1 MKHSSAQRRD
11 VPSSGFGGPWP
22 GWMRPVVLGAAVLVG
37 GLACGDDSTG
47 PALPPPPVATTVV
60 VSPASVSFS
69 AIGETV
75 QLSAEVRDQN
85 GSSMSGA
92 SVAWASSAVAVATVD
107 ASGLARAAGNGTAT
121 ITATSGSA
129 SGSATV
135 SVEQSVAAVSVTP
148 DSAAIVV
155 GDTVRLSAAALDAL
169 GNEVAGASFSWSSGD
184 TLVATV
190 DSAGLVQGLG
200 PGETELAAS
209 SSGVTGL
216 ARLVVSPA
224 APTTVTITPDSA
236 SLTALGDTVRL
247 SAEVFDQ
254 VGRRMPG
261 AAVAWSSADSVVAAV
276 DSAGLVRAEGS
287 GATAVTASSG
297 SASGSAW
304 VSVMQSASS
313 VVVTPA
319 EADIGLGDTLR
330 LAAEALDANGNAVA
344 GAEFSWSSSDP
355 AAVSV
360 DGSGLVRGVAEG
372 AATIT
377 AGAGDAEGTS
387 KVTVANPDRAALVAL
402 YNATDGPNWVNNE
415 NWLTDAPLA
424 DWYGVRTEG
433 SGRVVSLNLA
443 GEWSHEERDW
453 IRHGL
458 TGPIPSELGNLAR
471 LAWLHLGGNRLTG
484 SLPPELGDLAN
495 LESLFLSS
503 NSLTGSIPSELGRL
517 RSLRDLRLDN
527 NRLEGPIPADLAN
540 MADLER
546 LRLGNNELTG
556 SIPAELGGLGNLR
569 HLWLG
574 GNGLTGAIP
583 AQLGGLAKLE
593 HLSLGWSRLEGSI
606 PAELGELSNLRDL
619 YLTANRLTGSI
630 PSSFLGLTKLT
641 RFGFS
646 ENEGLCAPGIVGFL
660 DWLGE
665 IEESE
670 GPFCNEA
677 DADALESLFGST
689 GGSGWTTADGW
700 LAGPALDGWHGVHT
714 DSLGR
719 VTELDLSRNGLAG
732 RLPNQLGELAQM
744 TELRIEGNTELSGRL
759 PFSLSGLSLQLLH
772 YAGTGLCAP
781 VETSFRDWLSAIP
794 SHEGTGSA
802 CAPLSDREI
811 LEILYEAMAG
821 ASWFRSDN
829 WLTDAPLHEWYGV
842 KADGQERV
850 VELHLQENGLKGS
863 IPQEIG
869 SLSSLRALDLSV
881 NEMTGPIPPELGN
894 LTDLRL
900 LNLHGDWERDAQRLN
915 GPIPPELGGLA
926 NLRTLN
932 LGLNH
937 LTGSIPPQLGNL
949 ADLTRLSLRANE
961 LTGSIPP
968 QLGNLSRLRDLE
980 LGINRLTGS
989 IPEALGDLADLRYMS
1004 LKLNSLAGPI
1014 PGELRNLAALVKLDL
1029 GANQLTG
1036 PIPPQLG
1043 ELINTESL
1051 LLEDNDLRGSVP
1063 SELGRMRNLRL
1074 LHLGKNAGLTGPLPT
1089 DLASLRQLEEL
1100 VAGQTSLCAPPDTRF
1115 QAWLEGVR
1123 TRRLAKCG
1131 DANRAAAYLI
1141 QAAQSLEFPVPLVAG
1156 EKALLRAFPMA
1167 RSATTAGIP
1176 AVRAR
1181 FYRNGRETH
1190 VEHIPGKSTPIP
1202 VDLDEGSLDKSA
1214 NAEIPG
1220 HVVMPGLEMV
1230 IEVDPEETLDPALGV
1245 ATRIPET
1252 GRMAVDVQTMPTFQ
1266 LTLVPFIWR
1275 TDPDSAVLRITSA
1288 IADDPEGHPL
1298 LEKTHTI
1305 LPVGELDVNAHEPVL
1320 TSHNRARSLS
1330 REARAIWA
1338 MEGGA
1343 GHLLGMMTGQ
1353 FSGIMANCSQ
1363 NGRVVVSWIDET
1375 RTQHMAGVLAHE
1387 FGHAMSLRHPP
1398 PRYLDPPAVHV
1409 TDFAYPYADA
1419 AIGVWGYD
1427 FTRPESLVPP
1437 HTRDVMGGNDW
1448 ISDYHFTNAL
1458 RYRLADE
1465 GAASAASASS
1475 PPTSSLLLWG
1485 GVDEN
1490 GRPELEPAFVIDAPA
1505 AQPQS
1510 PGPWRITGR
1519 SATDAQL
1526 FSISFAMPVVPHGDG
1541 ASNFA
1546 FVLPVQPGWA
1556 ETLAS
1561 ITLSGPTGSV
1571 VLDGESNL
1579 PVAILRNP
1587 RSGQIRG
1594 ILRDLPPTAS
1604 GQGDVAAATAL
1615 AGFDNTADPSPGFEV
1630 LFSRGIPDKTA
1641 WRR

>member
-1 MKHSSAQRRD
+1 MA
-11 VPSSGFGGPWP
+11 
-22 GWMRPVVLGAAVLVG
+22 VVLLG
-37 GLACGDDSTG
+37 GLACGDGSTAPPSPPP
-47 PALPPPPVATTVV
+47 PAPPVATTVAV
-60 VSPASVSFS
+60 TPASTSLS
-69 AIGETV
+69 SIGETV

-85 GSSMSGA
+85 GRTMSGA
-92 SVAWASSAVAVATVD
+92 STAWTSSDVAVATVD

-121 ITATSGSA
+121 VTATSGSA

-148 DSAAIVV
+148 DTAELVV

-169 GNEVAGASFSWSSGD
+169 GHEVAGASFSWSSGD
-184 TLVATV
+184 TLVAVV
-190 DSAGLVQGLG
+190 DAAGLVSGLG
-200 PGETELAAS
+200 PGETEVAAS
-209 SSGVTGL
+209 SSGMTGL
-216 ARLVVSPA
+216 AWLVVAAA
-224 APTTVTITPDSA
+224 APTTTAVSPDSVRL
-236 SLTALGDTVRL
+236 SALGDTARL
-247 SAEVFDQ
+247 LAEVFDQ
-254 VGRRMPG
+254 VGRPMPG
-261 AAVAWSSADSVVAAV
+261 AAVAWSSADSTVATV

-287 GATAVTASSG
+287 GAATVTASSG
-297 SASGSAW
+297 SASGSAS
-304 VSVMQSASS
+304 VSVMQWALS

-387 KVTVANPDRAALVAL
+387 KVTVANPDRAALEAL

-503 NSLTGSIPSELGRL
+503 NSLTGSIPSELGKL

-527 NRLEGPIPADLAN
+527 NRLEGPIPANLAN

-689 GGSGWTTADGW
+689 GGAGWTTADGW

-732 RLPNQLGELAQM
+732 RLTNQLGELAQM

-850 VELHLQENGLKGS
+850 VELHLQENGLKGP
-863 IPQEIG
+863 IPQELG
-869 SLSSLRALDLSV
+869 SLAGLRALHLGV
-881 NEMTGPIPPELGN
+881 NEVTGPIPPELGN
-894 LTDLRL
+894 LTDLRHL
-900 LNLHGDWERDAQRLN
+900 SLHGSWERGAQRLN
-915 GPIPPELGGLA
+915 GPIPPELGDLA
-926 NLRTLN
+926 RLRRLD

-937 LTGSIPPQLGNL
+937 LTGPIPSELANL
-949 ADLTRLSLRANE
+949 TGLVTLSLRANRLTGAIPPQLANLTNLRDLYLGVNQ

-968 QLGNLSRLRDLE
+968 ELGNL
-980 LGINRLTGS
+980 T
-989 IPEALGDLADLRYMS
+989 DLRHLS
-1004 LKLNSLAGPI
+1004 LKLNDLGGAI
-1014 PGELRNLAALVKLDL
+1014 PNELGNLTALTRLDL
-1029 GANQLTG
+1029 GANKLTD
-1036 PIPPQLG
+1036 PIPPELG
-1043 ELINTESL
+1043 NLTDLENLR
-1051 LLEDNDLRGSVP
+1051 LEDNDLRGSVP
-1063 SELGRMRNLRL
+1063 SELGRMTNLRS
-1074 LHLGKNAGLTGPLPT
+1074 LHVGKNAGLTGPLPA
-1089 DLASLRQLEEL
+1089 DLTALGQLDEL
-1100 VAGQTSLCAPPDTRF
+1100 VAGHTDLCAPSDTRF

-1123 TRRLAKCG
+1123 TRRVATCG
-1131 DANRAAAYLI
+1131 HANRGAAYLV
-1141 QAAQSLEFPVPLVAG
+1141 QTAQSLEFPVPLIAG
-1156 EKALLRAFPMA
+1156 EKALLRVFPTA
-1167 RSATTAGIP
+1167 RSATAAGIP

-1202 VDLDEGSLDKSA
+1202 VDVDEGSLSQSA

-1220 HVVMPGLEMV
+1220 HIVMPGLEMV
-1230 IEVDPEETLDPALGV
+1230 IEVDPEATLDPALGV

-1252 GRMAVDVQTMPTFQ
+1252 GRLAVEVEAMPTFR
-1266 LTLVPFIWR
+1266 LTLVPFLWR
-1275 TDPDSAVLRITSA
+1275 TAPDSAVLGITSD

-1298 LEKTHTI
+1298 LEKTRTI
-1305 LPVGELDVNAHEPVL
+1305 LPVGDIEVKTHEPVL
-1320 TSHNRARSLS
+1320 TSYNRARSLS

-1338 MEGGA
+1338 MEGGS
-1343 GHLLGMMTGQ
+1343 GHLLGLMTGR
-1353 FSGIMANCSQ
+1353 FSGIVANSTQ
-1363 NGRVVVSWIDET
+1363 NGRVVVSRIQGRHD
-1375 RTQHMAGVLAHE
+1375 ADILAHE
-1387 FGHAMSLRHPP
+1387 FGHNMSLRHPP
-1398 PRYLDPPAVHV
+1398 PRDRDPPAVHV
-1409 TDFAYPYADA
+1409 TDFAYPHADG

-1427 FTRPESLVPP
+1427 LTGPGSLVPP
-1437 HTRDVMGGNDW
+1437 HTGDVMGRYAGSPW
-1448 ISDYHFTNAL
+1448 ISDYHFTNAI
-1458 RYRLADE
+1458 RYRMADE
-1465 GAASAASASS
+1465 GAASTESAPS
-1475 PPTSSLLLWG
+1475 TTTRSLLLWG
-1485 GVDEN
+1485 GIDGE
-1490 GRPELEPAFVIDAPA
+1490 GRPDLEPAFVVDAPA
-1505 AQPQS
+1505 AQPVS

-1519 SATDAQL
+1519 NATGAEV
-1526 FSISFAMPVVPHGDG
+1526 FSVSFDMPVMAHGDG
-1541 ASNFA
+1541 ASS
-1546 FVLPVQPGWA
+1546 FVFLLPVQPGWP
-1556 ETLAS
+1556 EKLAS

-1571 VLDGESNL
+1571 SLDGESDL

-1594 ILRDLPPTAS
+1594 ILRDLPQTAPA
-1604 GQGDVAAATAL
+1604 QGDVAAGMAL
-1615 AGFDNTADPSPGFEV
+1615 TSAGAAAALSPEPGLEV